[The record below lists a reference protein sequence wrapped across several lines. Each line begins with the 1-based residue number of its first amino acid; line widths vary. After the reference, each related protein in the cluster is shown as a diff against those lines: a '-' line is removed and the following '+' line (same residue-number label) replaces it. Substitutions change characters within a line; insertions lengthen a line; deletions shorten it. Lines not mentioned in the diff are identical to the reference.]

1 MSQIFCR
8 QCNEKRE
15 IKPTDEIFACC
26 PKCNRF
32 YPVTNTNSHLKK
44 EVTMTDETN
53 EEVKKEKKKDI
64 VARFIA
70 EGKTD
75 AEILE
80 QVSVSKVYLKKLRG

>member
-1 MSQIFCR
+1 
-8 QCNEKRE
+8 
-15 IKPTDEIFACC
+15 
-26 PKCNRF
+26 
-32 YPVTNTNSHLKK
+32 
-44 EVTMTDETN
+44 MTDETN